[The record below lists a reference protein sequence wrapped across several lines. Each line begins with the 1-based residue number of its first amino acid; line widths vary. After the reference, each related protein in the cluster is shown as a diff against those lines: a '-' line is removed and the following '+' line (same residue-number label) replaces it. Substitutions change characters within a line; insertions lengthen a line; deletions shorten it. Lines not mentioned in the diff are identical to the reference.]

1 MTLLTA
7 ENFNKEVKGSE
18 LPVFIDFYAD
28 WCGPCRMAA
37 PIVEQLSEE
46 LKGKVKVY
54 KVNVD
59 AEPELA
65 QHFGIISI
73 PTFMLIKDNKIVS
86 RFSGLKNKQELKNI
100 ILSS

>member
-1 MTLLTA
+1 
-7 ENFNKEVKGSE
+7 
-18 LPVFIDFYAD
+18 
-28 WCGPCRMAA
+28 MAA

>member
-1 MTLLTA
+1 MVIEATA
-7 ENFNKEVKGSE
+7 EDVKKETGLILV
-18 LPVFIDFYAD
+18 DFYAD